1 MVSALDL
8 LLGSG
13 PGQRVVVLGALAMYL
28 YLFVKRPSDAIEAV
42 KNGLE
47 LFARMFTLILAAL
60 LIASAIGAL
69 IPAETIQQTLG
80 DTAGVGG
87 AIVAGVVG
95 GGLPGGPYA
104 VYPIVSGVQAAG
116 AGIAALLALLIG
128 YGMIGIGRVPYGL
141 VFFDTKTVALRLALA
156 IPTTV
161 AIAVGVY
168 LAV

>member
-1 MVSALDL
+1 MASTLDL

-13 PGQRVVVLGALAMYL
+13 PGQRAVVLGAVTMYL
-28 YLFVKRPSDAIEAV
+28 YLFVKRPTDAIEAI
-42 KNGLE
+42 KNGLK

-60 LIASAIGAL
+60 LLASAIGAL
-69 IPAETIQQTLG
+69 IPAETVQQILG

-116 AGIAALLALLIG
+116 AGIAAVLALLIG

-141 VFFDTKTVALRLALA
+141 VFFDTKTVALRLG
-156 IPTTV
+156 
-161 AIAVGVY
+161 IAVPATVMIAAGVY